1 MKKIIPS
8 ICMLLVTAVLMGT
21 STYAWFSMNKTVSAT
36 GMKVSAST
44 SANLI
49 ISENKITQFDSTN
62 NEYSIDFKDNGYKAL
77 TPVSSADGKKFFTAS
92 KDAAKPNNSGLLEN
106 AEFVLQNEATKD
118 TNITYW
124 VTKTAHI
131 GVKGVTDLG
140 KLSVN
145 ISASANNKTSVPVTE
160 DAKKIY
166 KALRFA
172 VYYKAEDAEASASV
186 IFSGDLD
193 SSKTPRQ
200 WKGAIAAK
208 DVTATDA
215 TKQETTV
222 IAATEIPGIN
232 ELKANTDY
240 EIVIVVWLEGQDEA
254 CFADNT
260 NAAAAIFNGL
270 DVSFTFTAA

>member
-49 ISENKITQFDSTN
+49 ISKNKITQFDSTN
-62 NEYSIDFKDNGYKAL
+62 NEYSIDFEDNGYKAL

-106 AEFVLQNEATKD
+106 AAFVLQSVATSGE
-118 TNITYW
+118 TTTYW

-145 ISASANNKTSVPVTE
+145 ISASANNKNSVTVTE

-172 VYYKAEDAEASASV
+172 VYYKAEDAEASTSV

-240 EIVIVVWLEGQDEA
+240 EITIVVWLEGQDEA

>member
-21 STYAWFSMNKTVSAT
+21 STYAWFSMNKTVTAT

-49 ISENKITQFDSTN
+49 ISANEITKFDSTN
-62 NEYSIDFKDNGYKAL
+62 NDYNLDFKDTGFTAL
-77 TPVSSADGKKFFTAS
+77 TPVSSADGIKFFTAS
-92 KDAAKPNNSGLLEN
+92 KPAAKPNDEALETGASFVAQSTATVSGSGSS
-106 AEFVLQNEATKD
+106 T
-118 TNITYW
+118 TTYW

-131 GVKGVTDLG
+131 GVKGVTNLG
-140 KLSVN
+140 ALSVN
-145 ISASANNKTSVPVTE
+145 VTVNTNKKDSVTVTE

-172 VYYKAEDAEASASV
+172 VIYNDNDAV
-186 IFSGDLD
+186 IFSGDLAE
-193 SSKTPRQ
+193 SKTART
-200 WKGAIAAK
+200 WNGAIAAL
-208 DVTATDA
+208 DVAASGA
-215 TKQETTV
+215 TKEVSTV
-222 IAATEIPGIN
+222 IASTKINGIDTL
-232 ELKANTDY
+232 EAAKDY
-240 EIVIVVWLEGQDEA
+240 EITIVVWLEGQDEA

>member
-21 STYAWFSMNKTVSAT
+21 STYAWFSMNKTVTAT

-49 ISENKITQFDSTN
+49 ISENKITKFDSTN
-62 NEYSIDFKDNGYKAL
+62 NKYTISFGDTVPTAL
-77 TPVSSADGKKFFTAS
+77 TPVSSADGKNFYVATQEA
-92 KDAAKPNNSGLLEN
+92 DKPNASGLKTGAQFEKQEQAAVN
-106 AEFVLQNEATKD
+106 PT
-118 TNITYW
+118 TYW

-145 ISASANNKTSVPVTE
+145 ISASANNKPSVNVTD
-160 DAKKIY
+160 DAKAIY

-200 WKGAIAAK
+200 WKGAIDAK

-215 TKQETTV
+215 TREETTV

-240 EIVIVVWLEGQDEA
+240 EIIIVVWLEGQDEA